1 MAPTCTS
8 RERADAAGGGQV
20 AIQPT
25 GNDNQLREIRM
36 SNPPSGG
43 RLLPLTCL
51 LIVGL
56 LLGITATLVKFAIAE
71 GWAPLA
77 FLSWGLLGGSVML
90 LLLSFVMRQPP
101 ALRRSHLPF
110 YLISALVSIAVPQA
124 VIFAAVSHVG
134 ASFVSLC
141 LALPPLLTYAL
152 ALALRMERL
161 RVLRAVGIASGL
173 AGACLLAV
181 AKLQGTP
188 DNPGWIAIALAG
200 PVVIALGNIYRTK
213 RWPAGASAVSL
224 APGLLGTGAAMLF
237 VWTAIVGTPMTP
249 GNGGAFALSLVLAQ
263 MALFCV
269 SYALFFVLQLIAGP
283 VYLSQ
288 CGSVGA
294 VSGAAI
300 AIAVFGEPAGALVLV
315 GTAAILLGV
324 LMVSRG

>member
-1 MAPTCTS
+1 MSTTRATTASAKTGPGGRAATEPQPPATS
-8 RERADAAGGGQV
+8 
-20 AIQPT
+20 
-25 GNDNQLREIRM
+25 
-36 SNPPSGG
+36 
-43 RLLPLTCL
+43 RLLPLACL

-56 LLGITATLVKFAIAE
+56 LLGITATLVKFALAE

-77 FLSWGLLGGSVML
+77 FLSWGLAGGSVML
-90 LLLSFVMRQPP
+90 LALSFAVRQPP
-101 ALRRSHLPF
+101 KPTRSQLPF
-110 YLISALVSIAVPQA
+110 YLISALISIAVPQA
-124 VIFAAVSHVG
+124 IIFAAVSHVG

-152 ALALRMERL
+152 ALFLRMEKL

-173 AGACLLAV
+173 AGASLLAV

-188 DNPGWIAIALAG
+188 DSPGWIALALMG

-213 RWPAGASAVSL
+213 RWPAGATAVSL
-224 APGLLGTGAAMLF
+224 APGLLGIGAAMLF
-237 VWTAIVGTPMTP
+237 AWTLIVGTPMAP
-249 GNGGAFALSLVLAQ
+249 GNGSAVALWLVVGQ
-263 MALFCV
+263 MLLFCV
-269 SYALFFVLQLIAGP
+269 SYSLFFVLQVIAGP

-300 AIAVFGEPAGALVLV
+300 AIAVFGEPAGALVLI
-315 GTAAILLGV
+315 GTAAILAGV

>member
-1 MAPTCTS
+1 MSTTRVATVSAKAGPGG
-8 RERADAAGGGQV
+8 RAATDL
-20 AIQPT
+20 QPPAT
-25 GNDNQLREIRM
+25 
-36 SNPPSGG
+36 G
-43 RLLPLTCL
+43 RLLPLACL

-56 LLGITATLVKFAIAE
+56 LLGITATLVKFALAE

-77 FLSWGLLGGSVML
+77 FLSWGLGGGSLML
-90 LLLSFVMRQPP
+90 LALSFAVRQPP
-101 ALRRSHLPF
+101 RPTRSHLPF
-110 YLISALVSIAVPQA
+110 YLISALISIAVPQA
-124 VIFAAVSHVG
+124 IIFAAVSHVG

-152 ALALRMERL
+152 ALFLRMEKLRL
-161 RVLRAVGIASGL
+161 LRAVGIASGL

-188 DNPGWIAIALAG
+188 DSPGWIALALMG

-213 RWPAGASAVSL
+213 RWPPGATAVSL
-224 APGLLGTGAAMLF
+224 APGLLGIGAAMLF
-237 VWTAIVGTPMTP
+237 AWTLIVGTPMAP
-249 GNGGAFALSLVLAQ
+249 GNGSAVALWLVAGQ
-263 MALFCV
+263 MLLFCV
-269 SYALFFVLQLIAGP
+269 SYSLFFVLQVIAGP

-300 AIAVFGEPAGALVLV
+300 AIAVFGEPAGALVLI
-315 GTAAILLGV
+315 GTVAILAGV